1 MTKLKLQKKS
11 KAKNWMLEHNL
22 SFYFISSALYT
33 PILICICIWKVTHA
47 INEYIL
53 TTKAKL
59 LVSQSCSLVLHNA
72 KKRRHHSCF
81 TFPRTCIVAIFAN
94 LKYFGNMKKHF
105 WLLKSELKAIT
116 STSLTMTSNAL
127 DFMANLY
134 MDCWMSKEVVVI
146 AGLWHL
152 FIIVSQFLKVV
163 ECFFKH
169 I

>member
-22 SFYFISSALYT
+22 SFYFISNALYT
-33 PILICICIWKVTHA
+33 PVLICICIWKITHA

-59 LVSQSCSLVLHNA
+59 LVNQLCSLVLQNA
-72 KKRRHHSCF
+72 KKRRHMLRISKNLYCCNFCQFEILWKHEK
-81 TFPRTCIVAIFAN
+81 TFLI
-94 LKYFGNMKKHF
+94 LKK
-105 WLLKSELKAIT
+105 WTKSNHINKFNHDF
-116 STSLTMTSNAL
+116 NAL

-146 AGLWHL
+146 AYSSMLL
-152 FIIVSQFLKVV
+152 NFLG
-163 ECFFKH
+163 
-169 I
+169 